1 MKSSQLTSDIAVPTA
16 RSPNIYLDFIALI
29 RTICVKLTVRMFILS
44 VGSSVACQQF
54 FKTLTG
60 STVLLL
66 IGLNGALCAKTR
78 NEFASL
84 KFPFTDFGI
93 FFVNM
98 KEKLFII

>member
-1 MKSSQLTSDIAVPTA
+1 
-16 RSPNIYLDFIALI
+16 
-29 RTICVKLTVRMFILS
+29 MFILS

-98 KEKLFII
+98 KEKKNKISKNKTLRNDLLMI

>member
-1 MKSSQLTSDIAVPTA
+1 
-16 RSPNIYLDFIALI
+16 
-29 RTICVKLTVRMFILS
+29 MFILS

-98 KEKLFII
+98 KEKLFIICLLYTSDAADE

>member
-1 MKSSQLTSDIAVPTA
+1 
-16 RSPNIYLDFIALI
+16 
-29 RTICVKLTVRMFILS
+29 MFILS

-78 NEFASL
+78 NEFANL